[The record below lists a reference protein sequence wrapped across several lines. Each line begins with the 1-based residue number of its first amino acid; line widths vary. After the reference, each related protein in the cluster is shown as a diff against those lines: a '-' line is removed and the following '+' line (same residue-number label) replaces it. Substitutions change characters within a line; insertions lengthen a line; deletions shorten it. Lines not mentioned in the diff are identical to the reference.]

1 MDAKLTRDIFVMV
14 NFVCQ
19 VDWSVHCSAI
29 WSNITLDFFVR
40 VFSDEI
46 NIKKILKSIKEG

>member
-1 MDAKLTRDIFVMV
+1 MGAKLTRGILVLV

-19 VDWSVHCSAI
+19 ADWSVHFSAI

-46 NIKKILKSIKEG
+46 NIKKKKKNIKTY